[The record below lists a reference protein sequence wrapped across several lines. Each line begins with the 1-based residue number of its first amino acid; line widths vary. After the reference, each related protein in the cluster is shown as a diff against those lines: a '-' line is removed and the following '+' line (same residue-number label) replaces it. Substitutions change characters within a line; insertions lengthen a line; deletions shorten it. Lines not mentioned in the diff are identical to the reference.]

1 MCSSRLLP
9 TVLYLCC
16 LYSYLYQQTLILQAG
31 DVETNPGPRAPR
43 FPCGECNKAC
53 SSYRGAKASILCDT
67 CNSWFHADCIGISDP
82 VLDVLGRCDLPWEC
96 YKCGFTNISSGLF
109 DTFNLSGEVS
119 DSSTNTSRSSHSSTS
134 STPGSPLAKSSPTKQ
149 SAGNKTKINSLRTLE
164 INFQSIFSKSRNLHV
179 LLMLL
184 SQM

>member
-1 MCSSRLLP
+1 MCSTTMDRVCSEQTYSLKPKPCLCTVIHHHLFSAWSLATTNLLTTSSIISTCGRVTPTMCSSGLIP

-67 CNSWFHADCIGISDP
+67 CNAWFHADCIGISDP

-96 YKCGFTNISSGLF
+96 YKQGSKLTLANSHFASGF
-109 DTFNLSGEVS
+109 
-119 DSSTNTSRSSHSSTS
+119 H
-134 STPGSPLAKSSPTKQ
+134 
-149 SAGNKTKINSLRTLE
+149 
-164 INFQSIFSKSRNLHV
+164 
-179 LLMLL
+179 
-184 SQM
+184 